1 VDLTDDERR
10 VLLAM
15 RSIVEVGQPCE
26 LRVVWDGRISH
37 LRLVRTRSLYD
48 RWSGWA
54 AGVKTAEAQ
63 HVKE

>member
-1 VDLTDDERR
+1 
-10 VLLAM
+10 
-15 RSIVEVGQPCE
+15 
-26 LRVVWDGRISH
+26 VVWDGRISH
-37 LRLVRTRSLYD
+37 LRLGRTRSLYD